1 MDNGS
6 KFFVSAIGIAIFLL
20 FLSCYLDS
28 DSDSDSDQTGLMGH
42 DPNFI
47 QEVELIYEDGTT
59 RIVHQ
64 NVVNTE
70 IRQVIFRVIV
80 ANTSIKEV
88 RIWTLQ

>member
-1 MDNGS
+1 MDNRS
-6 KFFVSAIGIAIFLL
+6 KFFISAIGIAIFLL

-28 DSDSDSDQTGLMGH
+28 DSNQTGLMGY
-42 DPNFI
+42 DPHFI

-70 IRQVIFRVIV
+70 IRQVIFGVIV

-88 RIWTLQ
+88 RIWALQQL